1 MLFIIKYKHEKI
13 KFKIYWGFIIL
24 YFKHAISCVS
34 MNCKK
39 SIEIFH
45 NGMIEVIITV
55 PHDCH
60 VLVFVSLDQ
69 CASSVQCA
77 GSQCQNLTGEN
88 SSGGDE
94 LAQFSFWMIKE
105 QLL

>member
-1 MLFIIKYKHEKI
+1 MKKSNSKDMLGIHF
-13 KFKIYWGFIIL
+13 L

-60 VLVFVSLDQ
+60 VLVFVRLDQ

-88 SSGGDE
+88 SSGGG
-94 LAQFSFWMIKE
+94 
-105 QLL
+105 